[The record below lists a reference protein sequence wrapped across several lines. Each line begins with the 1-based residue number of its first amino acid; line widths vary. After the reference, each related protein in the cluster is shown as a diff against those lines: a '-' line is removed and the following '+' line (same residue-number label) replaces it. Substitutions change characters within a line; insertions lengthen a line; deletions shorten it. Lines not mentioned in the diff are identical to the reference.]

1 MKLINGD
8 VLQKR
13 QYKLSRSMVC
23 LKVQAQCKSVGLR
36 QILLYRRRKKTLL
49 ARLKEICLYLC
60 DSSDSSEN
68 SDSSDSCAS
77 SDSSD
82 SSESCDSSDNSNKK
96 YRHFFV
102 FLFSSSF
109 FFLFSLFSSSFWQN
123 SKTQTVT
130 NLTQIVTKL
139 KNSNCDKT

>member
-13 QYKLSRSMVC
+13 QYKSTRSMVC
-23 LKVQAQCKSVGLR
+23 LKVQAQCKNVGLR
-36 QILLYRRRKKTLL
+36 QILLYRRKKTLL

-96 YRHFFV
+96 IPSLFLNSFFLLI
-102 FLFSSSF
+102 FSF
-109 FFLFSLFSSSFWQN
+109 FFLFFCPHCDKNQ
-123 SKTQTVT
+123 
-130 NLTQIVTKL
+130 KL
-139 KNSNCDKT
+139 KLWHT